1 MSDASSERR
10 TETRFA
16 LAPPPPVRSL
26 AISAV
31 AAFIAVLM
39 IALRSALELPAAVT
53 IAAIVVMIF
62 AIVLSLVAL
71 VLTARLRTTLVLDSR
86 SVTIIRRRHRTV
98 LPWSRIDR
106 VNMQGARL
114 LFITEPGDDDPDA
127 TVVNPRGSND
137 ATFAALVAEIQRR
150 LNADRGYRPI
160 S

>member
-10 TETRFA
+10 ADTRFA

-26 AISAV
+26 AISAI
-31 AAFIAVLM
+31 AGLIAVVM
-39 IALRSALELPAAVT
+39 IVLRTALDLPAAVT

-62 AIVLSLVAL
+62 ATALALVAL
-71 VLTARLRTTLVLDSR
+71 VLTVRLRTTLILDSR
-86 SVTIIRRRHRTV
+86 SITIIRRRRRV
-98 LPWSRIDR
+98 VVPWSRIDQ
-106 VNMQGARL
+106 VKMQGARVL
-114 LFITEPGDDDPDA
+114 LITKPEDDPDA
-127 TVVNPRGSND
+127 AVVNPRGSND

>member
-1 MSDASSERR
+1 VSDAISERR
-10 TETRFA
+10 AETRFT

-31 AAFIAVLM
+31 AALIAVVM
-39 IALRSALELPAAVT
+39 IVLRSALDLPAALS

-62 AIVLSLVAL
+62 AIVLALVAL
-71 VLTARLRTTLVLDSR
+71 VLTVRLRTTLILDSR
-86 SVTIIRRRHRTV
+86 SITIIRRRHRTV
-98 LPWSRIDR
+98 VSWSRIDR
-106 VNMQGARL
+106 VKMQGARL
-114 LFITEPGDDDPDA
+114 LLITEPEDDPDVA
-127 TVVNPRGSND
+127 VVNPRGSDD